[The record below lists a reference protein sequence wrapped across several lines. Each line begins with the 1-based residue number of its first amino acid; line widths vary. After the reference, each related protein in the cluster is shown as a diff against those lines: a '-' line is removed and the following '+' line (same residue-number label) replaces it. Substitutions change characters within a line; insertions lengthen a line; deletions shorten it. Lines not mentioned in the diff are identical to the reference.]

1 MSMTRINWYP
11 GHMKKT
17 KDMIKENMPLID
29 IVLEVVD
36 ARIPISSRNPDIS
49 TFAKGKKRIGHMKK
63 TKDMIKENMPL
74 IDIVLEVVDARIPIS
89 SRNPDIS
96 TFAKGKKRIIVI
108 NKLEV
113 VDARIPISSRNPDI
127 STFAKG
133 KKRII
138 VINKSDLVD
147 KEELAKWRNYFI
159 SHNDADEVLELSAET
174 GFNMKKL
181 YSIIDKVAAEK
192 KERMMKKGL
201 RKVNT
206 RLMVAGIP
214 NVGKSRLINR
224 IVGKN
229 SAGVG
234 NMPGYTKGKQWV
246 RIKEG
251 LELLDTPGILWPG
264 KSRLINRIVGKNSAG
279 VGNMPGY
286 TKGKQW
292 VRIKEGLELL
302 DTPGILW
309 PRFEDE
315 RVGFNLAISG
325 AIKDDILPIEDV
337 ACKFLDKVLLYGLKE
352 NLKERYKL
360 LDEDFEGVAGNIL
373 EKIALRMKMIQK
385 GGSLNVHQATL
396 TLLRD
401 YRSGKIGKFGL
412 DRELLDG
419 EEK

>member
-29 IVLEVVD
+29 IV
-36 ARIPISSRNPDIS
+36 
-49 TFAKGKKRIGHMKK
+49 
-63 TKDMIKENMPL
+63 
-74 IDIVLEVVDARIPIS
+74 
-89 SRNPDIS
+89 
-96 TFAKGKKRIIVI
+96 
-108 NKLEV
+108 LEV

-251 LELLDTPGILWPG
+251 LELLDTPGILWP
-264 KSRLINRIVGKNSAG
+264 
-279 VGNMPGY
+279 
-286 TKGKQW
+286 
-292 VRIKEGLELL
+292 
-302 DTPGILW
+302 
-309 PRFEDE
+309 RFEDE

-385 GGSLNVHQATL
+385 GGNLNVHQATL

>member
-29 IVLEVVD
+29 IV
-36 ARIPISSRNPDIS
+36 
-49 TFAKGKKRIGHMKK
+49 
-63 TKDMIKENMPL
+63 
-74 IDIVLEVVDARIPIS
+74 
-89 SRNPDIS
+89 
-96 TFAKGKKRIIVI
+96 
-108 NKLEV
+108 LEV

-181 YSIIDKVAAEK
+181 YSIIDKVATEK

-214 NVGKSRLINR
+214 NV
-224 IVGKN
+224 
-229 SAGVG
+229 
-234 NMPGYTKGKQWV
+234 
-246 RIKEG
+246 
-251 LELLDTPGILWPG
+251 G

>member
-29 IVLEVVD
+29 IV
-36 ARIPISSRNPDIS
+36 
-49 TFAKGKKRIGHMKK
+49 
-63 TKDMIKENMPL
+63 
-74 IDIVLEVVDARIPIS
+74 
-89 SRNPDIS
+89 
-96 TFAKGKKRIIVI
+96 
-108 NKLEV
+108 LEV

-251 LELLDTPGILWPG
+251 LELLDTPGILWP
-264 KSRLINRIVGKNSAG
+264 
-279 VGNMPGY
+279 
-286 TKGKQW
+286 
-292 VRIKEGLELL
+292 
-302 DTPGILW
+302 
-309 PRFEDE
+309 RFEDE

-396 TLLRD
+396 DTF
-401 YRSGKIGKFGL
+401 KGL
-412 DRELLDG
+412 
-419 EEK
+419 